1 MPSLPRLALTGTAAG
16 AAAAAATALAIA
28 AAPAAQADSISYVK
42 DGNVHL
48 VTPDGTRDHQVTTAG
63 GYSYASQA
71 DDGRIIALHGKRL
84 QLLDRWGQVKADF
97 SPVAAGTAGT
107 ITLSGPFDP
116 VISPDGNRV
125 AYGFYVQY
133 THGDP
138 NCGLPGGCWEG
149 HLYAGTGYSPST
161 GPANWTDPAF
171 TPNYGWTDPA
181 WIDDARTL
189 LSGPS
194 SAYLSHTGVDTLGD
208 DKHEAAEWFS
218 DFTDGVQNLF
228 DGELNRQGTGAAYVA
243 NSQGDSLRIYHVN
256 GALQKGNPP
265 QGCLSAP
272 SRGSAWE
279 SPSWSPDGHHLAASD
294 ASGLYVVDLD
304 GIDAG
309 CPDASGVKVQTIAP
323 GGRFPDWGPAD
334 LPDPSTRPPGTGGG
348 GATTPGGGGAGA
360 TAPGAA
366 TPGVQAKAP
375 VEARRAA
382 LTAAAGKV
390 RARSLTLKVSVP
402 AAGRL
407 SAVAEIKGRRVAS
420 AKAKAVRPGTTTI
433 TLKARKALPRKA
445 RLTVRLTLTTKDGA
459 TQRTTLK
466 VVR

>member
-1 MPSLPRLALTGTAAG
+1 MPSRLPCLALAG
-16 AAAAAATALAIA
+16 AAAALALA

-48 VTPDGTRDHQVTTAG
+48 VTPDGAQDHQVTTGG
-63 GYSYASQA
+63 GYTYASQA
-71 DDGRIIALHGKRL
+71 DDGRIIALHGQRL
-84 QLLDRWGQVKADF
+84 HLLDQWGQVTADF

-107 ITLSGPFDP
+107 ISLSGPFDP

-149 HLYAGTGYSPST
+149 HLYAGTGYSPSN
-161 GPANWTDPAF
+161 GPADWNDPAYG
-171 TPNYGWTDPA
+171 PSYGWTDPA
-181 WIDDARTL
+181 WMDDSRTL

-218 DFTDGVQNLF
+218 DYSAGAQNLF
-228 DGELNRQGTGAAYVA
+228 DGELNRQGTGVAYVA
-243 NSQGDSLRIYHVN
+243 NSQGDSLRIYHVT
-256 GALQKGNPP
+256 GAPQQGNPP
-265 QGCLSAP
+265 TGCLSAP

-279 SPSWSPDGHHLAASD
+279 SPSWSPDGRHLAASD
-294 ASGLYVVDLD
+294 QSGLYVVDLS

-309 CPDASGVKVQTIAP
+309 CPDAGAVAVRTIAP
-323 GGRFPDWGPAD
+323 GGRFPDWGPAN
-334 LPDPSTRPPGTGGG
+334 LPDPSTRPVASPGATGATGTTAPQG
-348 GATTPGGGGAGA
+348 QAVTPGKKTTPGASVTSA
-360 TAPGAA
+360 KGAA
-366 TPGVQAKAP
+366 AFF
-375 VEARRAA
+375 AR
-382 LTAAAGKV
+382 AGKV
-390 RARSLTLKVSVP
+390 TNKAITIKIAVPVAGRLAATATVKGKRVAGVAPRAVKAGTTTLTLK
-402 AAGRL
+402 AAKR
-407 SAVAEIKGRRVAS
+407 
-420 AKAKAVRPGTTTI
+420 
-433 TLKARKALPRKA
+433 LPRKA
-445 RLTVRLTLTTKDGA
+445 TLIVRLTLKTADGA